1 MDQWIQSIIER
12 QIQNKKI
19 SASEAEIYQYGYR
32 LLIEKICVFI
42 LTIGIGIMF
51 HAWWEV
57 FLFCIA
63 FIPLRVYSGGYHTK
77 KSISC
82 MLLSVTV
89 LISNVFLVQ
98 GFASLDMGK
107 YLVTLELPFFILLN
121 YFSPIE
127 TVSRKIEVNEKK
139 FFHKMVFF
147 IYVIE
152 ILAEILFILFGYDKF
167 MLSFLVAHG
176 FNAITV
182 LSEVIL
188 QKISL

>member
-1 MDQWIQSIIER
+1 MDQWIQSIVER

-19 SASEAEIYQYGYR
+19 SVSEMEIYQYGYR
-32 LLIEKICVFI
+32 LLIEKTCVFI
-42 LTIGIGIMF
+42 LTLGIGFMF

-89 LISNVFLVQ
+89 LICNVFLVR
-98 GFASLDMGK
+98 GFASLDMDK
-107 YLVTLELPFFILLN
+107 YLVALELLFFILLY
-121 YFSPIE
+121 YFSPVE
-127 TVSRKIEVNEKK
+127 TVNRKIEVNEKK

-152 ILAEILFILFGYDKF
+152 ILAEILFIIFGYDKF

-176 FNAITV
+176 FNVITV

-188 QKISL
+188 QKIS

>member
-1 MDQWIQSIIER
+1 MDQWIQSIVER

-19 SASEAEIYQYGYR
+19 SVSEAAVYQYGYR
-32 LLIEKICVFI
+32 LLIEKTCVFI
-42 LTIGIGIMF
+42 LTLGIGFMF
-51 HAWWEV
+51 DAWWEV

-77 KSISC
+77 KSIGC

-89 LISNVFLVQ
+89 LICNIFLVR
-98 GFASLDMGK
+98 GFASLDMDK
-107 YLVTLELPFFILLN
+107 YLVTLELPLFILLY
-121 YFSPIE
+121 YFSPAE
-127 TVSRKIEVNEKK
+127 TVNRKIEENEKK

-152 ILAEILFILFGYDKF
+152 ILAEILFIIFGYDKF

-176 FNAITV
+176 FNVITV

-188 QKISL
+188 QKIS

>member
-1 MDQWIQSIIER
+1 MDQWIQSIVER

-19 SASEAEIYQYGYR
+19 SVSEMEIYQYGYR
-32 LLIEKICVFI
+32 LLIEKTCVFI
-42 LTIGIGIMF
+42 LTLGIGFMF
-51 HAWWEV
+51 DAWWEV

-89 LISNVFLVQ
+89 LICNVFLVR
-98 GFASLDMGK
+98 GFASLDMDK
-107 YLVTLELPFFILLN
+107 YLVTLELPLFILLY
-121 YFSPIE
+121 YFSPVE
-127 TVSRKIEVNEKK
+127 TVNRKIEVNEKK
-139 FFHKMVFF
+139 FFHKMVFC

-152 ILAEILFILFGYDKF
+152 ILAEILFIIFGYDKF

-176 FNAITV
+176 FNVITV

-188 QKISL
+188 QKIS